1 MRAST
6 TRTIRLLSAVGSL
19 LLAGLVLCGV
29 PQGAAAEE
37 VDTLGGRLPFPSG
50 RKCFSRTFDESHM
63 KAHPN
68 QRITSISLLISTG
81 EDDKYKYWP
90 YMVVVRLKG
99 AKGAFWQGDSCEF
112 RKGAFRCP
120 VSCDGGEFY
129 LAVPETGSG
138 LRLDVDKNY
147 LLQGG
152 CGDNRKP
159 VFLSAKTE
167 EPSYALEAREMKVCA
182 SQIPASR
189 EAREWFKDLMSLK
202 PPPAQGKSKSL
213 AK

>member
-6 TRTIRLLSAVGSL
+6 TRTIRLLSAAGFL
-19 LLAGLVLCGV
+19 MLAGLALSWSGR
-29 PQGAAAEE
+29 GAAAEE
-37 VDTLGGRLPFPSG
+37 IDTLGGRLPYPSG

-81 EDDKYKYWP
+81 EDNKYDYWP

-99 AKGAFWQGDSCEF
+99 VKRAFWQGDSCKF

-120 VSCDGGEFY
+120 VSCNGGEFY

-138 LRLDVDKNY
+138 LRLDLGRKY
-147 LLQGG
+147 RLQGG
-152 CGDNRKP
+152 CGDDRKIII
-159 VFLSAKTE
+159 LSAKTE
-167 EPSYALEAREMKVCA
+167 EPSYALEAREVKVCA